1 MAPEHGIEGVYVAAV
16 TPFRDD
22 AARSVDV
29 YLAHVDWLASK
40 GVAGVV
46 AFGTNGE
53 GPSVSGREKLEV
65 LRALFAA
72 RPDVAVI
79 PTVAEATLPDTLEML
94 AAPEDLPAGGG
105 VGVPPDLFQ
114 PGAP

>member
-1 MAPEHGIEGVYVAAV
+1 MAPGHGIEGVYVAAV

-22 AARSVDV
+22 AARTVDV
-29 YLAHVDWLASK
+29 DAYLAHVDWLASK

-72 RPDVAVI
+72 RP
-79 PTVAEATLPDTLEML
+79 
-94 AAPEDLPAGGG
+94 
-105 VGVPPDLFQ
+105 
-114 PGAP
+114 